1 MCSSDLTMAEAG
13 YKDQESETLQ
23 GVYFPAGV
31 PAAIVKKFH
40 ADLMKIGQMPDV
52 RERVTGLG
60 FDFVLSTPEEFM
72 AQTRVEVEKWK
83 RVAKN
88 ANVQAQ

>member
-1 MCSSDLTMAEAG
+1 MTEAG

-23 GVYFPAGV
+23 GVYFPAGTPV
-31 PAAIVKKFH
+31 VIVKKFH
-40 ADLMKIGQMPDV
+40 AELMKIGNLPEV

-83 RVAKN
+83 RVVKN
-88 ANVQAQ
+88 AGVQAQ